1 MREETTKQESPQGS
15 QGGKPHVTTYF
26 VDNEAQT
33 TAEKE
38 LTVKEIL
45 TKAKLD
51 PATHY
56 LIELQGSKQ
65 IEHKDPNEEIKIH
78 EKMKFSS
85 VFTGETP
92 LS

>member
-1 MREETTKQESPQGS
+1 MKEDTTKQESPQGGH
-15 QGGKPHVTTYF
+15 GGNPHVTTYF

-38 LTVKEIL
+38 LTVREIL

-51 PATHY
+51 PNTHY
-56 LIELQGSKQ
+56 LIELKGNKQ

-78 EKMKFSS
+78 EGMKFSS